1 MRIIFFATI
10 VFLTTVLRAQINAG
24 DPKNKDFRL
33 FEGGLVAGANFS
45 QVDGDNYAGFNK
57 IGLNAG
63 PIVHINLNPT
73 WSIILELLYSQKGAR
88 SKPDPTIVNTYKLV
102 MDYAEVPVLI
112 NYNDKNRLL
121 FQAGFVYGRL
131 VNTQEEINGI
141 NNNNEGAIYAD
152 ELSYILGGTFLVGE
166 MKHFGVNFRYQGSIT
181 SVGVSANP
189 QVVGLVNRLISLR
202 GIYYF

>member
-1 MRIIFFATI
+1 MRIIFFLAI
-10 VFLTTVLRAQINAG
+10 LFHAVAMQAQINAG
-24 DPKNKDFRL
+24 DPKNRTFRV
-33 FEGGLVAGANFS
+33 FEGGIVAGANFT
-45 QVDGDNYAGFNK
+45 QVDGDNYYGFNK

-63 PIVHINLNPT
+63 PIVHVNLNPT
-73 WSIILELLYSQKGAR
+73 WSISLELLYNQKGAR
-88 SKPDPTIVNTYKLV
+88 SKPDPNVPNTYKLV

-121 FQAGFVYGRL
+121 FHAGLAYGRL
-131 VNTQEEINGI
+131 VNTKEEINGI
-141 NNNNEGAIYAD
+141 DNDNEEAIYSD
-152 ELSYILGGTFLVGE
+152 ELSYVLGGTFLIGE

-189 QVVGLVNRLISLR
+189 QVAGLVNRMISLR